1 MGNFTS
7 QNSSVFH
14 AGTKNHIEHVVKPK
28 LEAMLRKLAQD
39 TVSYIDCAFV
49 PIPPYANEDGEGG
62 NDKFPVWEGQLRD
75 ATGCAVY
82 IDGRVSSFIPTSMGR
97 YLQHDDES
105 GIENIDGTEF
115 LKNAIDLASSRFT
128 KGLWIV
134 LFSAVPYAF
143 RINTEGSPWDR
154 GKGYFETIKNVTVQ
168 RVIEGLKPIK

>member
-14 AGTKNHIEHVVKPK
+14 AGTKNYIEHVVKPK

-39 TVSYIDCAFV
+39 TVFYIDCAFV

-82 IDGRVSSFIPTSMGR
+82 IDGRVSSFIPTSRGR

-115 LKNAIDLASSRFT
+115 LKNAIELASTRFI

>member
-1 MGNFTS
+1 MGNFTA

-39 TVSYIDCAFV
+39 TVSYIDGAFS
-49 PIPPYANEDGEGG
+49 PIPPHAPGG
-62 NDKFPVWEGQLRD
+62 NELFPVWEGQLRD

-82 IDGRVSSFIPTSMGR
+82 IDGRVSSFIPTSKAR
-97 YLQHDDES
+97 YKQSDKVS
-105 GIENIDGTEF
+105 GIVDIVGSVF
-115 LKNAIDLASSRFT
+115 LKNAIELASTRFI

-143 RINTEGSPWDR
+143 RINTEGSPKGR
-154 GKGYFETIKNVTVQ
+154 GEGYFETIKNVTVQ

>member
-1 MGNFTS
+1 MGNFTA

-39 TVSYIDCAFV
+39 TVSYIDGAFSPV
-49 PIPPYANEDGEGG
+49 PPHAPGG
-62 NDKFPVWEGQLRD
+62 NDLFPVWEGQLRD

-82 IDGRVSSFIPTSMGR
+82 IDGRISSFIPTSKCR
-97 YLQHDDES
+97 YLQHDEES

-115 LKNAIDLASSRFT
+115 LKNAIELASTRFI

-143 RINTEGSPWDR
+143 RIDAVGSPWDR

-168 RVIEGLKPIK
+168 RVLEGLKPIR

>member
-1 MGNFTS
+1 MGNFTA

-14 AGTKNHIEHVVKPK
+14 AGTKNYIEHVVKPK

-39 TVSYIDCAFV
+39 TVSYIDGAFV
-49 PIPPYANEDGEGG
+49 PVTPYAPGG
-62 NDKFPVWEGQLRD
+62 NDLFPVWEGQLRD

-82 IDGRVSSFIPTSMGR
+82 IDGRISSFIPTSKGR
-97 YLQHDDES
+97 YKQHDAES
-105 GIENIDGTEF
+105 GITDIVGSEF
-115 LKNAIDLASSRFT
+115 LKNAIELASTRFT

-168 RVIEGLKPIK
+168 RVIEGLKPIR

>member
-1 MGNFTS
+1 MGNFTA

-14 AGTKNHIEHVVKPK
+14 SGTKNHIEHVVKPK

-39 TVSYIDCAFV
+39 TVSYIDGAFF
-49 PIPPYANEDGEGG
+49 PIPPYAKEEGG

-82 IDGRVSSFIPTSMGR
+82 IDGRVSSFIPTSKGR
-97 YLQHDDES
+97 YLQHDEES
-105 GIENIDGTEF
+105 GIVDIVGSVF
-115 LKNAIDLASSRFT
+115 LKNAINLASSRFT

-134 LFSAVPYAF
+134 IFSATPYAF
-143 RINTEGSPWDR
+143 RIDAGGSSAGR

>member
-14 AGTKNHIEHVVKPK
+14 AGTKNYIEHVVKPK

-39 TVSYIDCAFV
+39 TVSYIDGAFV
-49 PIPPYANEDGEGG
+49 PIPPYAPGG
-62 NDKFPVWEGQLRD
+62 NDLFPVWEGQLRD

-82 IDGRVSSFIPTSMGR
+82 IDGRVSSFIPTSKGR
-97 YLQHDDES
+97 YLQHDLIS

-115 LKNAIDLASSRFT
+115 LKNAIELASSRFT

-143 RINTEGSPWDR
+143 RINTEGSPWYR

>member
-1 MGNFTS
+1 MGNFTA

-14 AGTKNHIEHVVKPK
+14 SGTKNYIEHVVKPK

-39 TVSYIDCAFV
+39 TVSYIDGAFS
-49 PIPPYANEDGEGG
+49 PIPPHAPGG
-62 NDKFPVWEGQLRD
+62 NELFPVWEGQLRD

-82 IDGRVSSFIPTSMGR
+82 LDGRVSSFIPTSKAR
-97 YLQHDDES
+97 YKQSDKAS
-105 GIENIDGTEF
+105 GIVDIVGSVF
-115 LKNAIDLASSRFT
+115 LKNAINLASSRFT

-134 LFSAVPYAF
+134 IFSATPYAF
-143 RINTEGSPWDR
+143 RIDAGGSSAGR

>member
-14 AGTKNHIEHVVKPK
+14 AGTKNYIEHVVRPK

-39 TVSYIDCAFV
+39 TVSYIDGAFS
-49 PIPPYANEDGEGG
+49 PIPPYAPGGNED
-62 NDKFPVWEGQLRD
+62 FPVWEGQLRD

-82 IDGRVSSFIPTSMGR
+82 IDGRISSFIPTSKAR
-97 YLQHDDES
+97 YKQHDEES
-105 GIENIDGTEF
+105 GITDIVGSEF

-134 LFSAVPYAF
+134 IFSAVPYAF
-143 RINTEGSPWDR
+143 RVNAVGSPKDR
-154 GKGYFETIKNVTVQ
+154 GRGYFETIKDVTVR

>member
-1 MGNFTS
+1 MGNFTA

-39 TVSYIDCAFV
+39 TVSYIDGAFF
-49 PIPPYANEDGEGG
+49 PIPPYAEEEGG
-62 NDKFPVWEGQLRD
+62 NDKFPVWEGQLGD

-82 IDGRVSSFIPTSMGR
+82 IDGRVSSFIPTSKGR
-97 YLQHDDES
+97 YLQHDEES

-115 LKNAIDLASSRFT
+115 LKNAIELASTRFI

-143 RINTEGSPWDR
+143 RINTEGSPKGR
-154 GKGYFETIKNVTVQ
+154 GEGYFETIKNVTVQ

>member
-1 MGNFTS
+1 MGNFTA

-14 AGTKNHIEHVVKPK
+14 SGTKNYIEHVVKPK

-39 TVSYIDCAFV
+39 TVSYIDGAFS
-49 PIPPYANEDGEGG
+49 PIPPHAPGG
-62 NDKFPVWEGQLRD
+62 NELFPVWEGQLRD

-82 IDGRVSSFIPTSMGR
+82 IDGRVSSFIPTSKGR
-97 YLQHDDES
+97 YLQHDEES

-115 LKNAIDLASSRFT
+115 LKNAIELASTRFI

-143 RINTEGSPWDR
+143 RINTEGSPKGR
-154 GKGYFETIKNVTVQ
+154 GEGYFETIKNVTVQ

>member
-1 MGNFTS
+1 MGNFTA

-14 AGTKNHIEHVVKPK
+14 AGTKNYIEHVVKPK

-39 TVSYIDCAFV
+39 TVSYIDGAFV
-49 PIPPYANEDGEGG
+49 PVPPYAPGG
-62 NDKFPVWEGQLRD
+62 NDLFPVWEGQLRD

-82 IDGRVSSFIPTSMGR
+82 IDGRISSFIPTSKGR
-97 YLQHDDES
+97 YKQHDAES
-105 GIENIDGTEF
+105 GITDIVGSEF
-115 LKNAIDLASSRFT
+115 LKNAIELASTRFT

-143 RINTEGSPWDR
+143 RINTKGSPWDR

>member
-1 MGNFTS
+1 MGNFTA

-14 AGTKNHIEHVVKPK
+14 SGTKNYIEHVVKPK

-39 TVSYIDCAFV
+39 TVSYIDGAFF
-49 PIPPYANEDGEGG
+49 PIPPYAEEEGG

-82 IDGRVSSFIPTSMGR
+82 IDGRVSSFIPTSKAR
-97 YLQHDDES
+97 YKQSDKAS
-105 GIENIDGTEF
+105 GIVDIVGSVF
-115 LKNAIDLASSRFT
+115 LKNAINLASSRFT

-134 LFSAVPYAF
+134 IFSATPYAF
-143 RINTEGSPWDR
+143 RIDSGGSSAGR